1 MDAATLQVVQV
12 TLQGI
17 TSLCIAGSFI
27 YGAVQFRNYKR
38 AQHVGNFIQLV
49 KMQMDLRRMRV
60 EHPDLARVFRNDVKD
75 LPTDKE
81 IREYFFVLMQLS
93 VFEIAWYSHKHGQL
107 TDDYF
112 HSWQKR
118 MHEIESEPSFQKM
131 FNNPAMKILHDDFQ
145 AYIEKSLE
153 DLKAQGRMDSRTG
166 TSIPRR

>member
-1 MDAATLQVVQV
+1 MDALTLEIIKI
-12 TLQGI
+12 TLQGV
-17 TSLCIAGSFI
+17 TSTCIAGSFI

-38 AQHVGNFIQLV
+38 AQHVANFIQLV
-49 KMQMDLRRMRV
+49 KMQMDLRKMRV
-60 EHPDLARVFRNDVKD
+60 DSPDLARVFRNDVKD

-112 HSWQKR
+112 QSWKTR
-118 MHEIESEPSFQKM
+118 MAEIESEPSFQRM

-145 AYIEKSLE
+145 AYIEKNLAN
-153 DLKAQGRMDSRTG
+153 LKAQEKMDSRTG
-166 TSIPRR
+166 TTIPRR

>member
-1 MDAATLQVVQV
+1 MEADTLEIVKV
-12 TLQGI
+12 TLQAV
-17 TSLCIAGSFI
+17 TSICIAGSFI

-112 HSWQKR
+112 RSWQTR
-118 MHEIESEPSFQKM
+118 MNEIESEPSFQKM
-131 FNNPAMKILHDDFQ
+131 FHNPAMKILHDDFQ
-145 AYIEKSLE
+145 AYIEKNLK
-153 DLKAQGRMDSRTG
+153 DLQANGKADSRTG